1 MAKEIKSTS
10 HARAIVQDLDIDP
23 SLKFR
28 IEEAYKSI
36 RTNIAFSVMKEGCK
50 TIVVT
55 SSMASEGKTTTTI
68 NLAISF
74 AQAGQRVLL
83 IDGDLRKPKIHQY
96 FSLPNAPGLTNYLGA
111 SVQRGEKVNVNS
123 VTHKTQ
129 YSNLFVICSGSIPPN
144 PSEILGSDPMKRFI
158 DEAEKMYDY
167 IIIDTPPINLV
178 SDALPVIKKSD
189 GVILVV
195 RQNLS
200 THPEV
205 ERALSAL
212 KFIDAKILGFI
223 VNFSDSDAKLSRY
236 GRKAYRYSYS
246 DYGYGYGYGY
256 GYSSKDKRR

>member
-1 MAKEIKSTS
+1 MAKETRNGTPS
-10 HARAIVQDLDIDP
+10 RAIIQDLNIDP

-96 FSLPNAPGLTNYLGA
+96 FSLPNSPGLTNYLGA
-111 SVQRGEKVNVNS
+111 SVQRGENVRVNS

-129 YSNLFVICSGSIPPN
+129 YSNLYVICSGSIPPN
-144 PSEILGSDPMKRFI
+144 PSEILGSDPMSRFI
-158 DEAEKMYDY
+158 DEAEMMYDY

-212 KFIDAKILGFI
+212 QFIDAKILGFI
-223 VNFSDSDAKLSRY
+223 VNFSDPDSKSSRY

-256 GYSSKDKRR
+256 SSKDKRQ